1 MAEPAQSWIYPRLLD
16 GVWVPTNSC
25 KTGLAQVMQKS
36 YKKRP
41 TIANC
46 TEMVMVEATVKVMV
60 MVMVMVGYNI
70 GTTRD
75 PRSSLHCT

>member
-1 MAEPAQSWIYPRLLD
+1 
-16 GVWVPTNSC
+16 
-25 KTGLAQVMQKS
+25 MQKS

-60 MVMVMVGYNI
+60 MAMVMVGYNI

>member
-1 MAEPAQSWIYPRLLD
+1 
-16 GVWVPTNSC
+16 
-25 KTGLAQVMQKS
+25 MQKS

-60 MVMVMVGYNI
+60 MVMVGYNI